1 MSTQVNT
8 SHLLHRGRVFNIL
21 QDNVTLE
28 NGSCID
34 LEVIRHPG
42 ASAIVALTEKKEILL
57 LKQYR
62 YAVGGF
68 IWEIPAGTFSGKEP
82 PLACARRELQEET
95 GYSANT
101 WKKLGEITPVP
112 GYSDERIHLFLA
124 QDLEERVQNLDDD
137 EVLMV
142 QKVDYK
148 KVLSMIDNG
157 EIQDAKT
164 LSALF
169 LATRTISL
177 ET

>member
-1 MSTQVNT
+1 MTTKVNS
-8 SHLLHRGRVFNIL
+8 SHLIHSGRVFNIFK
-21 QDNVTLE
+21 DNITLE
-28 NGSCID
+28 NDTSVD

-42 ASAIVALTEKKEILL
+42 ASAIVAITARKEILM

-68 IWEIPAGTFSGKEP
+68 IWEIPAGTISGKEP

-124 QDLEERVQNLDDD
+124 QDLEEKVQHLDHD
-137 EVLMV
+137 EILVV
-142 QKVDYK
+142 HKVDYQQ
-148 KVLSMIDNG
+148 VGNMIDNG

-169 LATRTISL
+169 MATRILSL
-177 ET
+177 